1 MTSLIFVDYEG
12 NVLFNSGNAPY
23 NEIIDGSARSGFT
36 VSADESRLILY
47 NGSNQMLVFDIEWAE
62 NHTPTLT
69 LAYVYDPG
77 FTKNVCQMNFDYA
90 GNLLVAGES
99 GFNVFTIP
107 TDNNVTVTPAKKSL
121 VVGKGELD
129 PTEVENNE
137 LSAVVYSNNG
147 TIFVEAEA
155 GAMIEVYT
163 MLGQRLFAAEAT
175 TTMTAIGNVPANIVL
190 VRVNN
195 QVMKVAVK

>member
-1 MTSLIFVDYEG
+1 M
-12 NVLFNSGNAPY
+12 
-23 NEIIDGSARSGFT
+23 
-36 VSADESRLILY
+36 
-47 NGSNQMLVFDIEWAE
+47 VFDIVWEDTKPILNLRYSF
-62 NHTPTLT
+62 NHGITAAIRQMTL
-69 LAYVYDPG
+69 
-77 FTKNVCQMNFDYA
+77 DYA
-90 GNLLVAGES
+90 GNLVVTGD
-99 GFNVFTIP
+99 NVVRIYTVP
-107 TDNNVTVTPAKKSL
+107 TDNNVTLTPAKRSL

-163 MLGQRLFAAEAT
+163 MLGQRLFVAEAT
-175 TTMTAIGNVPANIVL
+175 TNLTAIGNVPANIVL

-195 QVMKVAVK
+195 QVVKVAVK